1 MTVLLRFA
9 PSPTGALHLG
19 GLRTALYNHLFAK
32 KHGGQWILRIED
44 TDASRYVPGAVDGIR
59 SALTWAG
66 LSYDFGPGLG
76 GPHGPYHQSERLDL
90 YHSYARRL
98 LEVCATPPTASF
110 PFSYSLQSGHA
121 YRCFCSSEK
130 LAATRERLARAGS
143 NSTYDKACLHLT
155 EEEVARRVRTGE
167 KFIVRL
173 NDDRLPERIPA
184 RDIVFGALRDA
195 HASLP
200 TDPVLLKSD
209 LFPTYHLA
217 SVVDDHEMGI
227 SHVIRGEEWLPSLP
241 LHLDLYSCLSFKP
254 PQFAHL
260 PILLNPDGSKM
271 SKRKGDVAVLE
282 FMKRGWEP
290 QALINW
296 LALAGW
302 GQAARSPSDS
312 TPTTRSPESTA
323 VLTLPELIEQFD
335 LASLTHRRQ
344 VLEPAKLEYLNKHHL
359 MRSWKNDRGTL
370 HHARRI
376 HDLVR
381 ASFPASQYTTPEYIA
396 KVIHVLQGRITIIQD
411 VPSLAPYFFVDPNYS
426 TPEAQFMSK
435 SIPSDDYRRALDVTI
450 RRLEATEPATCSVS
464 DLSSLL
470 HAACDETGLKHK
482 LIMTAL
488 RHALTAMKVPFIHSF
503 PPLLSHPRILFQTG
517 PTIPE
522 TIDVLGL
529 ERTISRL
536 KDALANSHT
545 V

>member
-59 SALTWAG
+59 SALSWAG
-66 LSYDFGPGLG
+66 LSYDFGPGLD

-90 YHSYARRL
+90 YRSYAHRL
-98 LEVCATPPTASF
+98 LE
-110 PFSYSLQSGHA
+110 SGHA
-121 YRCFCSSEK
+121 YRCFCSPDK
-130 LAATRERLARAGS
+130 LTATRERLARTGS

-155 EEEVARRVRTGE
+155 EEEVARRVRAGE
-167 KFIVRL
+167 KSIVRL
-173 NDDRLPERIPA
+173 HDGRLPEYIPA
-184 RDIVFGALRDA
+184 HDIVFGDLRDA

-241 LHLDLYSCLSFKP
+241 LHLDLYSCLSLKP

-271 SKRKGDVAVLE
+271 SKRKSSVAALE
-282 FMKRGWEP
+282 FMKKGWEP
-290 QALINW
+290 EALINW

-312 TPTTRSPESTA
+312 IPTTRSPESMA
-323 VLTLPELIEQFD
+323 ILTLPELIEQFD

-359 MRSWKNDRGTL
+359 MRSWKNDQGTL
-370 HHARRI
+370 YHAHRI
-376 HDLVR
+376 HGLVR

-396 KVIHVLQGRITIIQD
+396 KVIHALQGRITNIQD
-411 VPSLAPYFFVDPNYS
+411 VPSLAPYFFVDPNHS
-426 TPEAQFMSK
+426 TPEAQFMNK
-435 SIPSDDYRRALDVTI
+435 SISSDDYRRALEVTI
-450 RRLEATEPATCSVS
+450 PRLKAEPNARSVS

-470 HAACDETGLKHK
+470 HAACDLTGLKQK
-482 LIMTAL
+482 LFMTAL
-488 RHALTAMKVPFIHSF
+488 RHALTAMK
-503 PPLLSHPRILFQTG
+503 TG

-529 ERTISRL
+529 ERTVIRL
-536 KDALANSHT
+536 KDALANSRT
-545 V
+545 A